1 MLIINVH
8 YLRLHLLCSLL
19 LLLHFINNMQACMM
33 LEYIHEEIRVDAIVE
48 AHTKKNK
55 ELKKKGLPEIEF
67 KLDPP
72 KRPEFLTQAESD
84 RQARLC
90 EYHLHTVC

>member
-1 MLIINVH
+1 MFTAVTAVTSKTTIHI
-8 YLRLHLLCSLL
+8 
-19 LLLHFINNMQACMM
+19 MQACMM

-48 AHTKKNK
+48 EHAKKNK
-55 ELKKKGLPEIEF
+55 ELKKKGQPEIVL

-84 RQARLC
+84 RQARLRK
-90 EYHLHTVC
+90 YLSVGSDSAVY